1 MASADKKKGNAGA
14 SLQDSLQALLAA
26 NPEMKEMAESVAE
39 AEETPVAQKP
49 TQRGMLD
56 VIVDRKGRKGKV
68 ATIVAGWELPDDEV
82 AEIASQ
88 MKRRLGIGGSAR
100 GGEILLQGD
109 VKAQALEWLKSQGLK
124 ARII

>member
-26 NPEMKEMAESVAE
+26 NPEMKEMAESVAV
-39 AEETPVAQKP
+39 AEETPVEQKP

>member
-26 NPEMKEMAESVAE
+26 NPERKEMAESVAE
-39 AEETPVAQKP
+39 TEETPVAQKP